1 LQWNQKGKVTSVSIY
16 FATGYF
22 GNPASFFGH
31 PLLKFNSD
39 GIESP
44 LNDTSLNYGANTP
57 ENENPVLYV
66 LKGLFGGYKASFSH
80 LRFFHHNHN
89 YIENDMR
96 DLWEFKLNL
105 KPDEIE
111 YIVDH
116 TWEILGQDHP
126 YFFLLD
132 NCAYRMGELL
142 EEVFHKELLFRN
154 RLYVIPV
161 DLFTNLALETRED
174 GSPIVKEIKRT
185 PSRYSRL
192 SEKYNSLGPTQ
203 KKIVKDL
210 IENTEFS
217 NLDYQKQN
225 AQEKVQIIDTLM
237 DYFSFRQLKESN
249 PQLYAEARS
258 NTIKERFQI
267 PEKANFS
274 FYDRGLRA
282 QSPHLGVNTFNV
294 KLTQGQSYFNGAFQE
309 INLRQALYDEL
320 NPSVGRPDNTS
331 LVVFDTRLQVSA
343 REIEL
348 RQLDIFRIS
357 NLSVPETDLPG
368 ESKMSWKAQLG
379 IKSQSLLCHQCQ
391 VGFFTGGVGHT
402 LAATKNISI
411 YALGKINFQTELNS
425 FGTLSVGPEI
435 GSFLE
440 LFPIWKISASYEQE
454 LFQNGQKSRFD
465 VWKVEH
471 RFGNSPF
478 WDIRLQYLKH
488 EDEQYRA
495 SFGWYL

>member
-1 LQWNQKGKVTSVSIY
+1 MQWNQKGKVTSVSIY

-225 AQEKVQIIDTLM
+225 AQEKVQIIDTL
-237 DYFSFRQLKESN
+237 
-249 PQLYAEARS
+249 
-258 NTIKERFQI
+258 I
-267 PEKANFS
+267 
-274 FYDRGLRA
+274 
-282 QSPHLGVNTFNV
+282 
-294 KLTQGQSYFNGAFQE
+294 
-309 INLRQALYDEL
+309 
-320 NPSVGRPDNTS
+320 
-331 LVVFDTRLQVSA
+331 
-343 REIEL
+343 
-348 RQLDIFRIS
+348 
-357 NLSVPETDLPG
+357 
-368 ESKMSWKAQLG
+368 
-379 IKSQSLLCHQCQ
+379 
-391 VGFFTGGVGHT
+391 
-402 LAATKNISI
+402 
-411 YALGKINFQTELNS
+411 
-425 FGTLSVGPEI
+425 
-435 GSFLE
+435 
-440 LFPIWKISASYEQE
+440 
-454 LFQNGQKSRFD
+454 
-465 VWKVEH
+465 
-471 RFGNSPF
+471 
-478 WDIRLQYLKH
+478 
-488 EDEQYRA
+488 
-495 SFGWYL
+495 